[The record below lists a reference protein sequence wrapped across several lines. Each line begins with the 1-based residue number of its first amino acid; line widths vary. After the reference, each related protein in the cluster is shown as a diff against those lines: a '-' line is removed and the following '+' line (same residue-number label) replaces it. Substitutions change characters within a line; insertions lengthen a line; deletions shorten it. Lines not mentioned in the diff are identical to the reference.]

1 MELIL
6 FVIFLVLSF
15 ILIALGLF
23 KSEHSELS
31 LIGFLF
37 LFLLSLI
44 IITNSVS
51 YQVGTQTNV
60 SYFYQAVHEPDTH
73 IINYTTE
80 TSTDVY
86 VTSPDNNS
94 FTHTVGYWLAIVS
107 VVGFIG
113 VIVSLRKQNW
123 GRDQ

>member
-6 FVIFLVLSF
+6 FIIFLVLSF
-15 ILIALGLF
+15 ILITLGLF
-23 KSEHSELS
+23 KTEHSELS

-44 IITNSVS
+44 IISNSVS
-51 YQVGTQTNV
+51 YQIG
-60 SYFYQAVHEPDTH
+60 
-73 IINYTTE
+73 TE
-80 TSTDVY
+80 TNTSYSYTADVTPLLNNTYEITRDIY

-107 VVGFIG
+107 IVGFIG

-123 GRDQ
+123 GREE